1 MEQPNE
7 KTITEFH
14 ATPKRPF
21 VELLI
26 ASSTG
31 TVLNTIT
38 SENPEL
44 ARLLTKLAEVAE
56 TNGFPIEKVGPLMAL
71 GQDIF
76 KVDRALVLGLLE
88 AMYSKSWKDVQE
100 MPKNFPETAVYTFIV
115 SY

>member
-1 MEQPNE
+1 METSKE
-7 KTITEFH
+7 TITALH

-26 ASSTG
+26 SSSTG

-44 ARLLTKLAEVAE
+44 AKLLTKLADVAE
-56 TNGFPIEKVGPLMAL
+56 TSGFPIEKVAPLMPL
-71 GQDIF
+71 SQDIF
-76 KVDRALVLGLLE
+76 KVDRALVLGLLG
-88 AMYSKSWKDVQE
+88 ALYSRSWKDVQE
-100 MPKNFPETAVYTFIV
+100 MPKNFPETAVYTFVI